1 MTCIKTGCN
10 IAFADSP
17 HSVYCGDA
25 HLFFDDTVIFK
36 VRNPSFVP
44 DADVDF
50 IIAAG
55 SSVIELTDVIVARTV
70 NVNVNNTEIVEMW
83 KRYYDPFILEIWENE
98 L

>member
-17 HSVYCGDA
+17 HNVYRGDA

-36 VRNPSFVP
+36 VRNPSFIP
-44 DADVDF
+44 DANVDF

-55 SSVIELTDVIVARTV
+55 SGIVELTDVIVARTGNVTV
-70 NVNVNNTEIVEMW
+70 NSTEIVEMW
-83 KRYYDPFILEIWENE
+83 KRCYDQFILEIWSNE